1 MQNSTTIKIGKK
13 DVAWNYLATFLQI
26 GSGILLFPF
35 ILRMLSAE
43 TVGMW
48 AIFTSIATFVNLLDF
63 GFSPSFTRNIT
74 YIFSGVSKLEK
85 TGICNNTINSQLD
98 INLLAKTIRAMK
110 WYYLRIAIIAF
121 ALLITVG
128 SGYLFYITTNNYSG
142 DKLQIAIAW
151 IIFCITNTY
160 NIYTLYYDSLLLGFG
175 LIMRDKQLIIISQII
190 NLTISITLIYL
201 GFGLIS
207 IVAAQAISII
217 VKRILSNNF
226 FYTEA
231 LKQKLAP
238 IKTDNFKDILAIIKP
253 NSIKLGLTSV
263 GAFLVLQSSVI
274 IGAFFVS
281 LHQLASYGITVQ
293 VIGIIASLGTVY
305 YTSYIPQIAYLRVNG
320 DVVKIKSI
328 YRKCVGLL
336 IITFIGSGVILILFG
351 NLTLSFLKSQT
362 PLLSSEMICAILVFT
377 FLEKNHAIAGGFLLS
392 KNEVPFF
399 KAAMISGA
407 ATVLVLFILFQ
418 FGHLELWGM
427 ILAPGIV
434 QLVYQNWK
442 WPQVLL
448 KELNHKN

>member
-1 MQNSTTIKIGKK
+1 MLNSTTIKIGKK

-26 GSGILLFPF
+26 GSGVLLFPF
-35 ILRMLSAE
+35 ILRMLSSE
-43 TVGMW
+43 TIGIW

-74 YIFSGVSKLEK
+74 YIFSGASKLEK
-85 TGICNNTINSQLD
+85 TGISNQTINNEID

-128 SGYLFYITTNNYSG
+128 SGYLFYITNNNYSG
-142 DKLQIAIAW
+142 DKAQVVIAW

-160 NIYTLYYDSLLLGFG
+160 NIYTLYYDALLLGVG
-175 LIMRDKQLIIISQII
+175 QVMRDKQLIIVSQII

-207 IVAAQAISII
+207 IVTAQALSVI
-217 VKRILSNNF
+217 VKRILSNKS
-226 FYTEA
+226 FYTNA

-274 IGAFFVS
+274 IGPFYVS
-281 LHQLASYGITVQ
+281 LNKLGYYNVTVQ
-293 VIGIIASLGTVY
+293 VIGIIASLGSVY
-305 YTSYIPQIAYLRVNG
+305 YTSYIPQIAHLRVNG
-320 DVVKIKSI
+320 DLKKIKSI
-328 YRKCVGLL
+328 YWKCVGLL
-336 IITFIGSGVILILFG
+336 IMTFISSGVVLIQYG
-351 NLTLSFLKSQT
+351 NLVLSFIKSQT
-362 PLLSSEMICAILVFT
+362 PMLNGTMICVMLIIA
-377 FLEKNHAIAGGFLLS
+377 FLERNHSIAGGFLLS

-407 ATVLVLFILFQ
+407 ATVVVLFVLLE